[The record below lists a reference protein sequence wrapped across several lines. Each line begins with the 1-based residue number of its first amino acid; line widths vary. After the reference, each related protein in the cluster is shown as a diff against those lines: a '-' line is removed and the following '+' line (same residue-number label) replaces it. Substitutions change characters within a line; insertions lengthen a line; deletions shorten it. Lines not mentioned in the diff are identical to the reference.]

1 MKLILTLV
9 LTSFAS
15 IMANQET
22 PSDTIDAFRF
32 DASKVEVGKAYFYLK
47 SNIDG
52 TRPSNVAH
60 YLPDDHWIES
70 LKWNDDYPGATLVLA
85 KMDWET
91 FSVGRFETY
100 SIDEQGVRSP
110 RVVMTEDF
118 ENRRVQI
125 EIGDQKMTTAIDHYP
140 WHSYDFDYA
149 SLVHTLPH
157 LIDPRSSVVVGRV
170 DLVREPEPTFTF
182 IGNVEVTYVAEEER
196 GGTMCIKYHV
206 DGEGLEHRGGDLWI
220 DKAKGHL
227 VDYEIDLP
235 DEPGFKDG
243 KMKLVRIE
251 TMTKDEWAQF
261 TKTMGK

>member
-1 MKLILTLV
+1 MKTIIALSIAGV
-9 LTSFAS
+9 TSLMVPA
-15 IMANQET
+15 QT
-22 PSDTIDAFRF
+22 PSDTTDAFHY
-32 DASKVEVGKAYFYLK
+32 DPDKVETHKAYFYLK

-60 YLPDDHWIES
+60 YLPDKDWIES

-85 KMDWET
+85 KMNWKT

-100 SIDEQGVRSP
+100 SIDEQGERTP
-110 RVVMTEDF
+110 RVVMTDDLQK
-118 ENRRVQI
+118 RRVVISMNGQ
-125 EIGDQKMTTAIDHYP
+125 EFSTDTPHYP

-157 LIDPRSSVVVGRV
+157 LVDPEGTVEVGRL
-170 DLVREPEPTFTF
+170 DLVRETNAFTF
-182 IGNVEVTYVAEEER
+182 IGMVEVKYIADEER
-196 GGTMCIKYHV
+196 EGTLCRKYHV
-206 DGEGLEHRGGDLWI
+206 DGEGLENRGGDLWI
-220 DKAKGHL
+220 DKAAGHL

-235 DEPGFKDG
+235 DEPGFVSG

-251 TMTKDEWAQF
+251 KMTSEQWAQF